1 MGLQDDGR
9 VVFVDRDP
17 VTGLL
22 GGFVAYADIAG
33 QITSAVFDQASINP

>member
-1 MGLQDDGR
+1 

-17 VTGLL
+17 ATGLL

-33 QITSAVFDQASINP
+33 QITSAVFDQANIKP